1 VVDPGR
7 TGFLISQ
14 DRPSEMAQALVG
26 LARDPARAEGLGLA
40 GRARQ
45 QRVFSIEAMTRG
57 YAQLLADLDVK
68 VTP

>member
-1 VVDPGR
+1 
-7 TGFLISQ
+7 
-14 DRPSEMAQALVG
+14 MAQALVG
-26 LARDPARAEGLGLA
+26 LARVRARAEGLGLA

-57 YAQLLADLDVK
+57 YAQLLAELDWACGTGAPLRPLVE